1 MSDQKSSFFKR
12 HKILT
17 VIGVIILLA
26 IIGGAVGGGKKTNT
40 NTGSNGDSSKPNT
53 AKTEN
58 KATTAKLNEVARDGK
73 FEFTVASVE
82 CGKPSVGTNEYL
94 TKQAQGQFCLVNVT
108 AKNIGSEAQTF
119 DSSSQYLYDAANSK
133 FSADGTAS
141 LYANPQGSTFLNQ
154 INPGNSVSG
163 ILVFDVPKDK
173 TPVTA
178 ELHDSP
184 FSGGVKVTLQ

>member
-1 MSDQKSSFFKR
+1 MSSDRGSFFKR

-17 VIGVIILLA
+17 VIGVIVLLA
-26 IIGGAVGGGKKTNT
+26 IIGGAAGGGNKTSNNSGTTNT
-40 NTGSNGDSSKPNT
+40 NETKKAVQAKP
-53 AKTEN
+53 
-58 KATTAKLNEVARDGK
+58 ATSKLNEVARDGK

-108 AKNIGSEAQTF
+108 VKNIGSEAQTF

>member
-1 MSDQKSSFFKR
+1 MSSDKGSFFKR

-17 VIGVIILLA
+17 VIGVIVLLA
-26 IIGGAVGGGKKTNT
+26 IIGGAAGGGNKTSNNSGTTNT
-40 NTGSNGDSSKPNT
+40 NETKKAEQAKP
-53 AKTEN
+53 
-58 KATTAKLNEVARDGK
+58 ATSKLNEVARDGK

-108 AKNIGSEAQTF
+108 VKNIGSEAQTF

-178 ELHDSP
+178 ELHDST

>member
-26 IIGGAVGGGKKTNT
+26 IIGGAVGGGNKTKTST
-40 NTGSNGDSSKPNT
+40 NGGSSKSDT

-58 KATTAKLNEVARDGK
+58 KATMAKLNEVARDGK

-94 TKQAQGQFCLVNVT
+94 TKTAQGQFCLVNVT

>member
-1 MSDQKSSFFKR
+1 MSSDKGSFFKR

-17 VIGVIILLA
+17 VIGVIVLLA
-26 IIGGAVGGGKKTNT
+26 IIGGAAGGGNKTSNNSGTTNT
-40 NTGSNGDSSKPNT
+40 NETKKAEQAKP
-53 AKTEN
+53 AM
-58 KATTAKLNEVARDGK
+58 AKLNEVARDGK

-82 CGKPSVGTNEYL
+82 CGKASVGTNEYL

>member
-26 IIGGAVGGGKKTNT
+26 IIGGAVGGGNKTKT
-40 NTGSNGDSSKPNT
+40 STGSGKPDT

-82 CGKPSVGTNEYL
+82 CGKPSVGSNEYL

>member
-1 MSDQKSSFFKR
+1 MSSDKGSFFKR

-17 VIGVIILLA
+17 VIGVIVLLA
-26 IIGGAVGGGKKTNT
+26 IIGGAAGGGNKTSNNSGTTNT
-40 NTGSNGDSSKPNT
+40 NETKKAEQAKP
-53 AKTEN
+53 
-58 KATTAKLNEVARDGK
+58 ATSKLNEVARDGK

-108 AKNIGSEAQTF
+108 VKNIGSEAQTF

-184 FSGGVKVTLQ
+184 FSGGLKVTLQ

>member
-1 MSDQKSSFFKR
+1 MSSDRGSFFKR

-17 VIGVIILLA
+17 VIGVIVLLA
-26 IIGGAVGGGKKTNT
+26 IIGGAAGGGNKTSNNSGTTNT
-40 NTGSNGDSSKPNT
+40 NETKKAEQAKP
-53 AKTEN
+53 
-58 KATTAKLNEVARDGK
+58 ATSKLNEVARDGK

-108 AKNIGSEAQTF
+108 VKNIGSEAQTF

>member
-1 MSDQKSSFFKR
+1 MSSDKGSFFKR

-17 VIGVIILLA
+17 VIGVIVLLA
-26 IIGGAVGGGKKTNT
+26 IIGGAAGGGNKTSNKSGTTNT
-40 NTGSNGDSSKPNT
+40 NETKKAEQAKP
-53 AKTEN
+53 
-58 KATTAKLNEVARDGK
+58 ATSKLNEVARDGK

-108 AKNIGSEAQTF
+108 VKNIGSEAQTF

>member
-1 MSDQKSSFFKR
+1 MSSDKGSFFKR

-17 VIGVIILLA
+17 VIGVIVLLA
-26 IIGGAVGGGKKTNT
+26 IIGGAAGGGNKTSNNSGTTNT
-40 NTGSNGDSSKPNT
+40 NETKKAEQAKP
-53 AKTEN
+53 
-58 KATTAKLNEVARDGK
+58 ATSKLNEVARDGK

-108 AKNIGSEAQTF
+108 VKNIGSEAQTF

>member
-17 VIGVIILLA
+17 VISVIILLL
-26 IIGGAVGGGKKTNT
+26 IIGGAVGGGNKTNT
-40 NTGSNGDSSKPNT
+40 STGSNSDSSKPEP

-58 KATTAKLNEVARDGK
+58 KAATAKLNEVARDGK

-94 TKQAQGQFCLVNVT
+94 TQQAQGQFCLVNVNV
-108 AKNIGSEAQTF
+108 KNIGSEAQTF
-119 DSSSQYLYDAANSK
+119 DSSSQYLYDAADSK

-154 INPGNSVSG
+154 INPGNSVNG

-178 ELHDSP
+178 ELHNSP

>member
-40 NTGSNGDSSKPNT
+40 STSSNGDSGKPNT

-82 CGKPSVGTNEYL
+82 CGKPSVGTNQYL

-119 DSSSQYLYDAANSK
+119 DSSSQYLYDAAKSK

-173 TPVTA
+173 TPITA

>member
-1 MSDQKSSFFKR
+1 MSSDRGSFFKR

-17 VIGVIILLA
+17 VIGVIVLLA
-26 IIGGAVGGGKKTNT
+26 IIGGAAGGGNKTSNNSGTTNT
-40 NTGSNGDSSKPNT
+40 NETKKAEQAKP
-53 AKTEN
+53 
-58 KATTAKLNEVARDGK
+58 ATSKLNEVARDGK

-94 TKQAQGQFCLVNVT
+94 TKQAQGQFCLVNVSV
-108 AKNIGSEAQTF
+108 KNIGSEAQTF

>member
-17 VIGVIILLA
+17 VLGIIILLA
-26 IIGGAVGGGKKTNT
+26 IIGGAVGGGNKTNT
-40 NTGSNGDSSKPNT
+40 STGSSDTSKPEQ

-94 TKQAQGQFCLVNVT
+94 TKRAQGQFCLVTVT

-154 INPGNSVSG
+154 INPGNSVNG
-163 ILVFDVPKDK
+163 ILVFDIPKDK

>member
-17 VIGVIILLA
+17 VIGVIILLV
-26 IIGGAVGGGKKTNT
+26 IIGGAVGGGNKTKT
-40 NTGSNGDSSKPNT
+40 STGSGKPDT

-184 FSGGVKVTLQ
+184 FSRGVKVTLQ

>member
-1 MSDQKSSFFKR
+1 MSKDNKNWFGR
-12 HKILT
+12 HKVLT

-26 IIGGAVGGGKKTNT
+26 IIGGAVGGGNKTNT
-40 NTGSNGDSSKPNT
+40 NTGSNSDSSKPDT

-58 KATTAKLNEVARDGK
+58 KAATAKLNEVARDGK